1 MGKIGKIIYY
11 SIVVV
16 LVIVFLAWLFGFD
29 EDEFSGSGF
38 GLLLGAIF
46 AIIALLGVIV
56 SSVLYI
62 KDNPKSAI
70 NMLVGAGVILVL
82 GLVTYLIAPG
92 LITDHHIKYEM
103 ESVTKS
109 KLVDMGLYVT
119 ITLSVVAVI
128 SILASEAVSL
138 IKH

>member
-16 LVIVFLAWLFGFD
+16 LVIALLVWLFGFD
-29 EDEFSGSGF
+29 EYSGSGF

-46 AIIALLGVIV
+46 AIIAVIGVVI

-62 KDNPKSAI
+62 KDNPKSAV
-70 NMLVGAGVILVL
+70 NMLVGAGAIIVI
-82 GLVTYLIAPG
+82 GLVMYAIAPG
-92 LITDHHIKYEM
+92 LITEHHIKYEM
-103 ESVTKS
+103 ESVAKS
-109 KLVDMGLYVT
+109 RFVDMGLYLT
-119 ITLSVVAVI
+119 IALSVIAVV
-128 SILASEAVSL
+128 SILASEAVAL

>member
-29 EDEFSGSGF
+29 EYSGSGF

>member
-1 MGKIGKIIYY
+1 MSKIGKIIYY
-11 SIVVV
+11 SVVVV
-16 LVIVFLAWLFGFD
+16 LVIAFLVWLFGID
-29 EDEFSGSGF
+29 EYSGSGF
-38 GLLLGAIF
+38 GLFLGAAF

-62 KDNPKSAI
+62 KDNPKTAV
-70 NMLVGAGVILVL
+70 NMLVGAGVIVVL
-82 GLVTYLIAPG
+82 GLITYAFAPG

-109 KLVDMGLYVT
+109 KMVDMGLYVT

-128 SILASEAVSL
+128 SILASEAVAL